1 MLQLILCINDDYDTY
16 YKYDQ
21 KSIWGKP
28 LFIDQEKKNYDSFF
42 SMIILKKMKILLLIL
57 EMLLLEKLLNLKN
70 LLIYIIK
77 TDPLKAI
84 EDEYYFL
91 NKIDEAEK
99 KLLFY
104 KK

>member
-1 MLQLILCINDDYDTY
+1 
-16 YKYDQ
+16 
-21 KSIWGKP
+21 
-28 LFIDQEKKNYDSFF
+28 
-42 SMIILKKMKILLLIL
+42 MKILLLIL